1 MTGTGDPDRPKVPQ
15 REITL
20 SVVSHRQNALVN
32 QLLEDVQRVCADR
45 VALVLTQNV
54 PDPVPFAAGNRTYP
68 AEIIVNRER
77 KGFGVNHNAAFRR
90 CRTPYFCVCNPDI
103 RLASDVFPPLLQV
116 LTDRRVAVAGP
127 LVRNPAGRIEDS
139 ARRFP
144 TATALLKKLFVDR
157 READYPT
164 DRGPREVDWL
174 AGMFLLFRSD
184 AYRSI
189 GGFDEAYFLYYED
202 VDICHRLHSIG
213 MTAILAPRAAVTHDA
228 RRASR
233 RDPRLALQHLVSILR
248 FLRRRGLRQDDSA
261 SGV

>member
-1 MTGTGDPDRPKVPQ
+1 MSE

-20 SVVSHRQNALVN
+20 SVVSHRQNGLVN

-54 PDPVPFAAGNRTYP
+54 SDPVPLAAANRSYP
-68 AEIIVNRER
+68 AEIIVNSER
-77 KGFGVNHNAAFRR
+77 RGFGANHNAAFLR

-103 RLASDVFPPLLQV
+103 RLTADVFPLL
-116 LTDRRVAVAGP
+116 LNALADPRVAVAGP

-144 TATALLKKLFVDR
+144 TAAALLKKFFLDR

-164 DRGPREVDWL
+164 DRGPSEVDWL
-174 AGMFLLFRSD
+174 AGMFMLFRSD
-184 AYRSI
+184 AYRSV

-202 VDICHRLHSIG
+202 VDICHRLH
-213 MTAILAPRAAVTHDA
+213 LAGATVVFEPRAKVTHDA

-233 RDPRLALQHLVSILR
+233 RDPRLAMHHLASILR
-248 FLRRRGLRQDDSA
+248 FLRRRGFRQDGSA
-261 SGV
+261 SDA